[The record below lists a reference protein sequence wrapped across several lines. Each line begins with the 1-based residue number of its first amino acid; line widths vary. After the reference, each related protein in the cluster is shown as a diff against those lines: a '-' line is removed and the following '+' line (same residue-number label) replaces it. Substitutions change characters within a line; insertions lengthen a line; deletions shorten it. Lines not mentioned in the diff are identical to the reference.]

1 MPSEQATTTE
11 TVQTETTTTETQP
24 SLLNQGTETTE
35 SKASVEETPEAK
47 AAREAEEATK
57 VANDTKAN
65 PFKPEEIKFSSDDIK
80 VDPAAAGQF
89 VELVNKFGIP
99 RDAVAGL
106 VALQEQ
112 TMKAASE
119 AGSAQWNELQE
130 TWRAEVSK
138 DAEIGGEKLQ
148 PTLGSISKLLDKY
161 GSPEVRA
168 AFDLTGAGN
177 NPQVIK
183 FLAKVAKD
191 LGEPGPISGQP
202 AAPPR
207 DPASILFPNQ
217 GKS

>member
-1 MPSEQATTTE
+1 MPNDQAPQTPQEPTTPPTNE
-11 TVQTETTTTETQP
+11 PSP
-24 SLLNQGTETTE
+24 SLLNEGQ
-35 SKASVEETPEAK
+35 KPADPPPVEETPEAK

-57 VANDTKAN
+57 VANDTLKN
-65 PFKPEEIKFSSDDIK
+65 PFKPEELKFSSEDIK
-80 VDPAAAGQF
+80 VDPALAGQF
-89 VELVNKFGIP
+89 SELVNKFGIP

-148 PTLGSISKLLDKY
+148 PTLGSISKLLDRY

-202 AAPPR
+202 GSPPR
-207 DPASILFPNQ
+207 SAAEILFPNQ
-217 GKS
+217 GKQ